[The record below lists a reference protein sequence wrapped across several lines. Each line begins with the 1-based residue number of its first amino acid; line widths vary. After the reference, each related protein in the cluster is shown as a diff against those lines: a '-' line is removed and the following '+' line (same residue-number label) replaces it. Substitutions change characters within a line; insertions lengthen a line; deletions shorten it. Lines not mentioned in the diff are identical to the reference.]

1 MQLVSGHSK
10 AGSQVALRF
19 EMDTLVVLHTCPHP
33 LNNADSYPYNPVRIE
48 LSQAAPVSDDD
59 FCRNFRPEN
68 QRGFQNNALYHLG
81 K

>member
-1 MQLVSGHSK
+1 
-10 AGSQVALRF
+10 
-19 EMDTLVVLHTCPHP
+19 
-33 LNNADSYPYNPVRIE
+33 
-48 LSQAAPVSDDD
+48 DD

>member
-1 MQLVSGHSK
+1 
-10 AGSQVALRF
+10 
-19 EMDTLVVLHTCPHP
+19 
-33 LNNADSYPYNPVRIE
+33 VRIE